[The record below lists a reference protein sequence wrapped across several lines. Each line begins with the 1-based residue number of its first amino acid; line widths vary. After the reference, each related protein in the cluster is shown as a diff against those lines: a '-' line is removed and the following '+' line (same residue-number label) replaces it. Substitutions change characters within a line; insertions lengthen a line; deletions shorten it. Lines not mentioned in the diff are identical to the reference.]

1 MSNMKWK
8 TVKIGDV
15 ADICLGKMLD
25 QEKNQGNYM
34 PYLANINVRWGEFDL
49 LNLRRMR
56 FESDELEK
64 FSLKYGD
71 IIMCEGGEPGRCAI
85 WKQHNSNILFQ
96 KALHRIRTHECL
108 DSNYLYYVL
117 LLMGKHNSFDPFL
130 TGSTIKHLPSIK
142 LAIIDIPLPPLPIQ
156 RKIAAV
162 LTALDDKIALNKRI
176 NDKLEAMVK
185 RLYDYWFV
193 QFDFP
198 DENGRP
204 YKSSGGKMVWNEMLK
219 REIPAGWEVKN
230 VKNVIKPIQRGI
242 SYSSEDIGSSEGI
255 SLINLGCYS
264 KQGDYRTGELKTY
277 SGNYSFE
284 DLVFPFDMLIACTDM
299 TQNCDII
306 GRPIFVHKENA
317 FYLYTMDLA
326 KLSPNDGTR
335 MYLYYTLRTNFY
347 HRYIKPFAS
356 GTNVKHLNVAG
367 IENYSI
373 CIPDDNTKYRFED
386 MITTIKEK
394 QMDSIN
400 EASRL
405 TALRDRLLPL
415 LMNGQVV
422 VEGEE

>member
-1 MSNMKWK
+1 MKWK
-8 TVKIGDV
+8 TVKISDV

-49 LNLRRMR
+49 SNIRKMR

-142 LAIIDIPLPPLPIQ
+142 LAIIDIPLPPLLIQ

-162 LTALDDKIALNKRI
+162 LTALDDKIALNRRI
-176 NDKLEAMVK
+176 NDKLEAMAK

-204 YKSSGGKMVWNEMLK
+204 YKSSGGKMVWNEALK
-219 REIPAGWEVKN
+219 REIPAGWEVKRLGDIEN
-230 VKNVIKPIQRGI
+230 KIITGKTPSTSVVDYFGGNIPFITIDDIRKGKFVVI
-242 SYSSEDIGSSEGI
+242 SERTLTEKGANSQ
-255 SLINLGCYS
+255 LGKY
-264 KQGDYRTGELKTY
+264 
-277 SGNYSFE
+277 
-284 DLVFPFDMLIACTDM
+284 
-299 TQNCDII
+299 
-306 GRPIFVHKENA
+306 
-317 FYLYTMDLA
+317 
-326 KLSPNDGTR
+326 LSPFSLCCSCIGTIGLIGFTSIISQTNQQINSIVFQDKTNLEFLYFALKHYFNNASIKTGNIFSN
-335 MYLYYTLRTNFY
+335 MNKEEFSSITIIYPKNCLLSLFHNKLASFFNNQLYL
-347 HRYIKPFAS
+347 
-356 GTNVKHLNVAG
+356 
-367 IENYSI
+367 
-373 CIPDDNTKYRFED
+373 
-386 MITTIKEK
+386 EK
-394 QMDSIN
+394 QS
-400 EASRL
+400 AHL
-405 TALRDRLLPL
+405 TSLRDRLLPL
-415 LMNGQVV
+415 LMNGQVEV
-422 VEGEE
+422 Y